1 MIRYIHSMA
10 VGSIPITQTT
20 GKELLCFPTQLAHL
34 QHIELIN
41 AQAEAF
47 ACVINHG
54 ASVICSHAIH
64 LHTTKRAYLSQTE
77 GKMDN

>member
-10 VGSIPITQTT
+10 VGSIPITQTI
-20 GKELLCFPTQLAHL
+20 GQELLCFPTQLAHL

-47 ACVINHG
+47 ARIINHG
-54 ASVICSHAIH
+54 ASVICSYAIH
-64 LHTTKRAYLSQTE
+64 LYTTKLAYLSQAE
-77 GKMDN
+77 GKMGN